1 MNMRKK
7 VLFFVL
13 TSVFIVNSSFSQQI
27 TSLNSD
33 EISWKVKAA
42 DELDGADINAGN
54 YNDKKWVSAVVP
66 GTVFASYVNEGL
78 EDTPEFGDNIYHVDK
93 DKYNRNFWYRTKFKV
108 PAEFKNEFVWL
119 NFEGVNRKA
128 DVFVNGTYV
137 GSLNGFYER
146 GKFDISRIV
155 KRNSQNVLAVLV
167 YCPVEPI
174 PNYAGP
180 TYISSASW
188 DWMPYVPGLLSG
200 ITDDVYLSCTG
211 PVQIVDPWIRT
222 QKLDGSSADLSIEVE
237 LQNSTGSDVSG
248 VLTGIINPG
257 NIKISR
263 HVSIRA
269 DHFSKIY
276 FDSSS
281 DSVLSLNNPRL
292 WWPSGYGDQPLY
304 TCNFKFEADKI
315 VSDVKK
321 VKFGI
326 RKYSYDTEDNV
337 LHVSVN
343 GKRIF
348 LKGGNWGMS
357 EYMLRCR
364 GDEYYTKIRL
374 HKEMNYN
381 MIRNWIGSTTDEE
394 FYHACDKYG
403 IMVWDD
409 FWLNSHPN
417 LPRDVFAFNK
427 NAVEKVKRL
436 RNYACIAV
444 WCGDNEGY
452 PLEPLNEWL
461 REDIKV
467 YDGNDRRYHP
477 NSHSDALTGSGIWVN
492 LEPKGYF
499 ASPPLGFG
507 GEKGWGLRTEIG
519 TAVFSNFESFKKF
532 IPKDKW
538 WPQNE
543 MWNKHFFGKSAANAG
558 PDRYY
563 DSIVDRYGEPG
574 DIEDFCKKA
583 QLVNIETNKAMYE
596 GWADRIWDDA
606 SGILIWMSQSA
617 YPSFVWQTYDYYYD
631 LTGAYWGAKKG
642 CEPVHI
648 LWNCSNNDI
657 RVVNTSSDNLDD
669 AVASATVYNL
679 DGKEVPGF
687 QYTSKVNAE
696 SNTAVTC
703 FTIRFEEKNNLAY
716 KKPTFAS
723 SSADNTLPS
732 EATDGGAGSRWS
744 SMYFDSQWIYVDL
757 ESIQEINEIHLDW
770 EAAYAS
776 SYKLQV
782 SDDAKSWTDVYTCN
796 DGNGNQD
803 KIKIDP
809 VKCRYVRMLGIK
821 RATQWGCS
829 LWEFKV
835 FNKDR
840 SIKEVNPL
848 SDVHFIK
855 LELHDKQGNLISE
868 NFYWR
873 GNEYQDYTALNTLS
887 EVDLNVKSKSRK
899 YGRMQIITAAISCP
913 SNAPNIAFAVRVMLV
928 NSRTDEQ
935 ILPVFM
941 DDNYFSLI
949 PGQSHEVNME
959 FDPALLKGSKP
970 KIIIKQYRTPTTV
983 K

>member
-1 MNMRKK
+1 MLKK
-7 VLFFVL
+7 VFVL
-13 TSVFIVNSSFSQQI
+13 LLSLTFMAQYACSQHTS
-27 TSLNSD
+27 SLNSSQL
-33 EISWKVKAA
+33 SWKVKAA
-42 DELDGADINAGN
+42 DEIKDYKDIFSKR
-54 YNDKKWVSAVVP
+54 YNDRKWVSAVVP
-66 GTVFASYVNEGL
+66 GTVFVSHVEQGL
-78 EDTPEFGDNIYHVDK
+78 EETPEFGDNIHQVDK
-93 DKYNRNFWYRTKFKV
+93 SKYNRNFWYRTEFKV
-108 PAEFKNEFVWL
+108 PSSFTNDKIWL

-128 DVFVNGTYV
+128 DVYVNGSFV
-137 GSLNGFYER
+137 GNLDGFYQR
-146 GKFDISRIV
+146 GKFDISSIV
-155 KRNSQNVLAVLV
+155 NLRSENVLAVLV
-167 YCPVEPI
+167 YCPHEPI
-174 PNYAGP
+174 PNYTSP

-200 ITDDVYLSCTG
+200 ITDDVFLSCSG

-222 QKLDGSSADLSIEVE
+222 QKIDGTTADLSLEVQ
-237 LQNSTGSDVSG
+237 LNNTTDKDFSG
-248 VLTGIINPG
+248 TLTAAINPG

-263 HVSIRA
+263 RVNVKA
-269 DHFSKIY
+269 NHFSKIN
-276 FDSSS
+276 FDSSR
-281 DSVLSLNNPRL
+281 DTELTIKNAKL
-292 WWPSGYGDQPLY
+292 WWPNGYGDQPLY
-304 TCNFKFEADKI
+304 TCDIKFETDNTI
-315 VSDVKK
+315 SDSQTVQ
-321 VKFGI
+321 FGI
-326 RKYSYDTEDNV
+326 RKYSYDKDGNV
-337 LHVSVN
+337 LHISIN

-364 GDEYYTKIRL
+364 GEEYFTKLRL

-394 FYHACDKYG
+394 FYQACDKYG

-417 LPRDVFAFNK
+417 LPRDVFAFNN
-427 NAVEKVKRL
+427 NAIEKIKRL

-444 WCGDNEGY
+444 WCGDNEGD
-452 PLEPLNEWL
+452 PLPPLNNWL
-461 REDIKV
+461 REDIAV

-507 GEKGWGLRTEIG
+507 GERGWGLRTEIG
-519 TAVFSNFESFKKF
+519 TAVFTNFESFKKF
-532 IPKDKW
+532 IPKENW

-563 DSIVDRYGEPG
+563 NSIVDRYGQPK

-596 GWADRIWDDA
+596 GWSDHIWDDA

-631 LTGAYWGAKKG
+631 LTGAYWGAKSG

-648 LWNCSNNDI
+648 LWNCANNNI
-657 RVVNTSSDNLDD
+657 RVVNASSNDLTD
-669 AVASATVYNL
+669 ATATATVYNL

-687 QYTSKVNAE
+687 QYSSLVDVP
-696 SNTAVTC
+696 SNTAATC
-703 FTIRFEEKNNLAY
+703 FTMLFEEKNNLAF
-716 KKPTFAS
+716 KKPTIAS
-723 SSADNTLPS
+723 STADDS
-732 EATDGGAGSRWS
+732 FAADATDGGVGSRWS
-744 SMYFDSQWIYVDL
+744 SAYSDPQWIYVDL
-757 ESIQEINEIHLDW
+757 EEVQQINEIHLEW

-782 SDDAKSWTDVYTCN
+782 SDDADNWKDVYVN
-796 DGNGNQD
+796 ENGQGNRE
-803 KIKIDP
+803 KIEIDP
-809 VKCRYVRMLGIK
+809 VKCRYVRMLGLK
-821 RATQWGCS
+821 RATQWGYS
-829 LWEFKV
+829 LWELKI

-840 SIKEVNPL
+840 TIKEVNPL

-855 LELHDKQGNLISE
+855 LELKDKQGDLISE

-873 GNEYQDYTALNTLS
+873 GNEYLDYKALNTLK
-887 EVDLNVKSKSRK
+887 EIDLDVNATSKIVNGTQFIKAAVSTPQNAANV
-899 YGRMQIITAAISCP
+899 
-913 SNAPNIAFAVRVMLV
+913 AFALRVMLV
-928 NSRTDEQ
+928 NSKTGEQ

-949 PGQSHEVNME
+949 PGESKTVTIE
-959 FDPALLKGSKP
+959 FDPELLNGAKP
-970 KIIIKQYRTPTTV
+970 EIIIKQYASKTNV